1 MKKEYVSPETAIVE
15 MELQQQ
21 FLEGS
26 GGFTEGEGGD
36 IGTGSGTVDPGE
48 ALSRGFNLWDD

>member
-1 MKKEYVSPETAIVE
+1 MVKKYVSPETAIVE

-21 FLEGS
+21 FLAGS

>member
-1 MKKEYVSPETAIVE
+1 MVKKYVSPETDIVE

>member
-48 ALSRGFNLWDD
+48 ALSRVFNLWDD